1 MTTYHC
7 DGFEPIKQGDEIGC
21 RLIER
26 AQDAAYVFG
35 ERLAKRRYGRRGECP
50 VVHLDSYRQ
59 DQTGFS
65 FEVFVGRGIGSGDI
79 SGRNEWLY
87 VTVRE

>member
-7 DGFEPIKQGDEIGC
+7 DGFKPIKQGEEIGY

-35 ERLAKRRYGRRGECP
+35 DRLAKRRFGRRGECP
-50 VVHLDSYRQ
+50 VARLNCSRQ

-65 FEVFVGRGIGSGDI
+65 FEVFVGRGTRDGGT
-79 SGRNEWLY
+79 SGRNEWIY
-87 VTVRE
+87 VTVRK